1 MEDTQKVAPSNS
13 PEKSGDEKEV
23 LVVASKLKAYIREKS
38 GMNVAANV
46 LDRVSDQIRT
56 LCDQAIA
63 HAKADGRKTV
73 MDRDFL

>member
-1 MEDTQKVAPSNS
+1 MEKPQTESVGTS
-13 PEKSGDEKEV
+13 EKTEGKEV
-23 LVVASKLKAYIREKS
+23 LVVASKLKAYIRETS

-56 LCDQAIA
+56 MCDQAIT